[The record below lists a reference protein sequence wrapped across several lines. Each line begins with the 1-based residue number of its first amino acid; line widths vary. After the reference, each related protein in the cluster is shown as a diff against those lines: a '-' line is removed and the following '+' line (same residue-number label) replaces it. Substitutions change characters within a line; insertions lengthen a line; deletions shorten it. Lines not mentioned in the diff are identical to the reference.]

1 MKHGLL
7 HRAVAR
13 AGTVFA
19 LGILCAAFPSAAQSG
34 PQLLPYL
41 INPVAGGG
49 PVCSGAAD
57 TVGDGCTALNITLNT
72 SLLGIAIDGQNNLY
86 IEDTNND
93 LLRRVD
99 GRTGL
104 VTVAAGSLASETVC
118 TGALDKYGD
127 GCTATD
133 GLANAAG
140 GHTFLGKPYA
150 IAIARNGDI
159 FITGGTSLV
168 QKISVA
174 TGMMTVVAGSTTPAG
189 KTGAAVSGYTGDTG
203 PATTA
208 TLNLPRG
215 VAVDV
220 YEDVFIAD
228 FTNNVIRVVYNGGA
242 AVAAQITAANPSITS
257 PVIGDIYTIAGSQTG
272 VAGTAVSGV
281 PAATALFT
289 SPADVAVDSY
299 GNVFI
304 EDDNKYIRMI
314 YAGGGNIFGLTAPIV
329 GDIYTVDGSGSTKG
343 NTLNWI
349 AGTSSTMSVVRR
361 ILLDRR
367 GNIYVTDQNQIVW
380 FLDRTTGYTRPIVG
394 VYKGSTLPVG
404 CAQQTDSIGDNCP
417 ATLAT
422 LTIPT
427 GDDGYGV
434 AVDANNDL
442 YVSDVSA
449 ETIRKV
455 SSDIAFPATAPASP
469 TAQTVELHYPAG
481 SAPAATN
488 PLVFANSD
496 YSVATPTCTADA
508 DTTEDC
514 TFAVT
519 FTPSVPGSD
528 PATLTATDKLGNVVT
543 IGFTGT
549 GTMPALA
556 IDPGTAS
563 ALGSGFNQPQGIA
576 KDGNGN
582 LYIAD
587 TANNRVVRYSIL
599 NQAQTVIAGTG
610 TAAYTGDGSAA
621 TAATLSGPKA
631 VAVAADGTI
640 YIADTGNNAVRQI
653 NAVTG
658 IISTFAGGAATVCSL
673 ATNTFGDG
681 CLGTQAT
688 FSSPSGLAIDANG
701 LLYVADTGNN
711 RIRTV
716 PTNTFGVLTVVG
728 GGTVCS
734 SASDAVGDGC
744 NVLQA
749 TLAGPTKLRFDIPGN
764 LYIADT
770 GNNRVRRANLT
781 VVGQTIVSVAGNG
794 QAGGSGDGG
803 AATSAQL
810 NAPAGIALDGGGSLY
825 ITDTKNHA
833 VRMVEEASG
842 VISTIAGIN
851 GASGSGT
858 LPAAATT
865 IDLDLPQGVELTG
878 TGMLY
883 VLDSGNSR
891 ALAINRDSVQFNFG
905 KVNLTQS
912 SPAQPFLITSTG
924 TSAAALGS
932 PLTTA
937 TGTTAEFTFVP
948 STTNAC
954 SASEALAAGQQCSMT
969 GQFTPAANGNV
980 SATYTFA
987 GGKDVNSPTPNVTL
1001 LGGGAQLVSTTSATV
1016 VSTPSSGN
1024 PQYGQSAAV
1033 TVTVTPAS
1041 QGTATISG
1049 SVTVQVDG
1057 IKQPPV
1063 TVTANAAG
1071 NGIATVALPA
1081 LNVGMHTITATYSG
1095 DAVYASDTAPAL
1107 VITVVTSSTTTAVSV
1122 APTAIIQFQSVTF
1135 TATVTS
1141 LSTQTPTGT
1150 VSFFNGTSLLGT
1162 GTLNFKGVATFTSA
1176 TLPVG
1181 TYQIIAQYGGDG
1193 NFAASTST
1201 PALTF
1206 VVSPDPPDFTLTPAS
1221 SSVLIAQ
1228 GGSVQAMLTIT
1239 PSNTLNGNVT
1249 LSCSGLPV
1257 NSYCTFQ
1264 PQVQSFTPAT
1274 DQPVSVLVTLWTNI
1288 APGTIPQTNV
1298 RLAGQRGWFAL
1309 LAPFALL
1316 LVFRRKRV
1324 VRLAGLMC
1332 VLLAVSVAM
1341 GGCSSHALA
1350 TAVTPGGTSTVSVQ
1364 GTGPNGQSHT
1374 VSVAFTV
1381 TTNQ

>member
-1 MKHGLL
+1 MHRTFA
-7 HRAVAR
+7 RAV
-13 AGTVFA
+13 TVSA
-19 LGILCAAFPSAAQSG
+19 LGILCAAFPCAAQSG

-57 TVGDGCTALNITLNT
+57 TVGDGCTALNITLSTN
-72 SLLGIAIDGQNNLY
+72 LLGIAIDGQNNLY
-86 IEDTNND
+86 IEDTTND

-104 VTVAAGSLASETVC
+104 VTVAAGSLVSQVVC
-118 TGALDKYGD
+118 AAALDKYGD

-168 QKISVA
+168 QKISAA
-174 TGMMTVVAGSTTPAG
+174 TGIMTVVAGSTTPAG

-203 PATTA
+203 PATAA
-208 TLNLPRG
+208 TLNVPRG

-242 AVAAQITAANPSITS
+242 AVAAQITAANPAVTS

-272 VAGTAVSGV
+272 AAGTAVNGV

-304 EDDNKYIRMI
+304 EDDSKYVRMI
-314 YAGGGNIFGLTAPIV
+314 YAGGGNIFGLASPVV
-329 GDIYTVDGSGSTKG
+329 GDVYTINGSGSTKG

-349 AGTSSTMSVVRR
+349 AGTSSAMSVVRR

-367 GNIYVTDQNQIVW
+367 GNIYVTDQNQIIW
-380 FLDRTTGYTRPIVG
+380 FQDRTTGYTRPMVG
-394 VYKGSTLPVG
+394 VFKGSTLPVG

-417 ATLAT
+417 ATVAT
-422 LTIPT
+422 INV
-427 GDDGYGV
+427 GGEGYGM

-442 YVSDVSA
+442 YVSDASA

-455 SSDIAFPATAPASP
+455 SSDTSFPATAPASP
-469 TAQTVELHYPAG
+469 TIQTVELHYPAG

-496 YSVATPTCTADA
+496 YSVATPTCTTDA

-549 GTMPALA
+549 GILPALA

-631 VAVAADGTI
+631 VAVAGDGTI

-658 IISTFAGGAATVCSL
+658 IISTFAGGAATVCAF
-673 ATNTFGDG
+673 ATNTLGDG

-716 PTNTFGVLTVVG
+716 PINTFGVLTVVG
-728 GGTVCS
+728 GGTACS
-734 SASDAVGDGC
+734 SASDSVGDGC
-744 NVLQA
+744 NLLQA
-749 TLAGPTKLRFDIPGN
+749 TLAGPTQLRFDVPGN

-770 GNNRVRRANLT
+770 GNNLVRRANLM
-781 VVGQTIVSVAGNG
+781 VSGQTIVSVAGNG

-833 VRMVEEASG
+833 VRMVDEASG

-851 GASGSGT
+851 GASGSGM
-858 LPAAATT
+858 LPASATT
-865 IDLDLPQGVELTG
+865 VDLDAPQGVELTG

-912 SPAQPFLITSTG
+912 SAAQPFLITSTG

-948 STTNAC
+948 STTNGC
-954 SASEALAAGQQCSMT
+954 STSEALAGGQQCSMT
-969 GQFTPAANGNV
+969 GQFMPAANGNV

-1095 DAVYASDTAPAL
+1095 DAVYASDTAPPL
-1107 VITVVTSSTTTAVSV
+1107 VITVVTSSTVTVVSA
-1122 APTAIIQFQSVTF
+1122 APAAIIQFQSVTF
-1135 TATVTS
+1135 TANVAS
-1141 LSTQTPTGT
+1141 LSSQTPTGA

-1162 GTLNFKGVATFTSA
+1162 GTLSSKGVATFTSA

-1181 TYQIIAQYGGDG
+1181 TYQIIAQYSGDG
-1193 NFAASTST
+1193 NFAASMSS

-1221 SSVLIAQ
+1221 ISISAAQ
-1228 GGSVQAMLTIT
+1228 GGSVQTTITIT
-1239 PSNTLNGNVT
+1239 PTNTLNGNVT
-1249 LSCSGLPV
+1249 LSCNGLPL
-1257 NSYCTFQ
+1257 NAYCTFQ

-1309 LAPFALL
+1309 LASFALL

-1381 TTNQ
+1381 TTN